1 MPESTNMRHLMPDVQ
16 RQAAR
21 MRHPGDGTA
30 PRSYRLIAEALGLR
44 NAAAATHAAFYGRE
58 QLGIPQP
65 RRVRADGATEVATAT
80 GWMVLTERRWGVE
93 VEMAGLNVSDAAEA
107 LRDAGLDVEERHG
120 WTAHGSRRG
129 HDRPTIKVEPDGSPG
144 VSAEAVLPPVSGD
157 EGVSLLTNTMTAL
170 REQGAR
176 VTSGC
181 GMHVHVDIG
190 DFDETELLALVDL
203 WAEVQSTVYRF
214 VPAGRRSSRWCPANT
229 SWDLDNYRTLIRDGE
244 LNQRATDR
252 YRGLNLDSYRHY
264 GTVEFRIHGGTLNAT
279 KARHWVALCVSL
291 VEAASRGTVVD
302 GASPDALLSSLAAEA
317 LLPEGTEQYLSRRA
331 AALT

>member
-1 MPESTNMRHLMPDVQ
+1 MPESTNDRHLDPYWQV
-16 RQAAR
+16 QAAR
-21 MRHPGDGTA
+21 LRHPADGTA
-30 PRSYRLIAEALGLR
+30 PRTYPRIAEALGLR
-44 NAAAATHAAFYGRE
+44 NAAAANHAAHYGRRL
-58 QLGIPQP
+58 LGIPQP
-65 RRVRADGATEVATAT
+65 RRVRADGATEVETAT

-93 VEMAGLNVSDAAEA
+93 VEMAGLDVSDAAEA

-157 EGVSLLTNTMTAL
+157 AGVELLTNTMTAL

-190 DFDETELLALVDL
+190 DFDTDELLALVDL
-203 WAEVQSTVYRF
+203 WETVQSTVYRF
-214 VPAGRRSSRWCPANT
+214 VPAGRRTSRWCPANT
-229 SWDLDNYRTLIRDGE
+229 NWDLDNYRTLIRDGVLDE
-244 LNQRATDR
+244 RPTDR

-279 KARHWVALCVSL
+279 KAKHWVALCVSL

-302 GASPDALLSSLAAEA
+302 GADPESLLSSLADEA
-317 LLPEGTEQYLSRRA
+317 LLPAGTERYLSRRA